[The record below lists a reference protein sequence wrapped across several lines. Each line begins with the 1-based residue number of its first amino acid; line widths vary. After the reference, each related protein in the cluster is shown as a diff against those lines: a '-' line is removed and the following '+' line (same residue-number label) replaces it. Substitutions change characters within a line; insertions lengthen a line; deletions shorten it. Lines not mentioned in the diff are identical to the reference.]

1 MGKSVNYTSCI
12 YSLSLS
18 TELRIQNRAMPLL
31 SDRVSNRHH
40 LLSRFHCNGQGSTSP
55 DSRGLHYYGGNHF
68 VCRVILKFKHIFEND
83 QVSDLAFLIYFG
95 RDLAKTKSVYW
106 PESKNLLIAMI
117 CLLGFSLLMN
127 LILIIASCLQN
138 RCLLIVWLAYDAV
151 ALSAS
156 SVLTGLIVNIDP
168 VPLIV
173 TLVTGIP
180 FWILV
185 MVFQHQIPLYEP
197 LE

>member
-1 MGKSVNYTSCI
+1 M
-12 YSLSLS
+12 
-18 TELRIQNRAMPLL
+18 
-31 SDRVSNRHH
+31 
-40 LLSRFHCNGQGSTSP
+40 
-55 DSRGLHYYGGNHF
+55 
-68 VCRVILKFKHIFEND
+68 
-83 QVSDLAFLIYFG
+83 SDLAFLIYFG